1 MKYFYGILCVLGTVL
16 PYSQF
21 IPWILENGL
30 SLQAMVTQIAN
41 DRLSAFAWL
50 DGIVTAIVLIGYIL
64 WDARKHQIKYAWL
77 PILGSVSIGVSLG
90 LPLYLLLKE
99 LKEES
104 DKNSS
109 RTFSNP

>member
-1 MKYFYGILCVLGTVL
+1 MVL

-30 SLQAMVTQIAN
+30 SLEGMVVQIAN

-64 WDARKHQIKYAWL
+64 WDSRKHQIKYAWL
-77 PILGSVSIGVSLG
+77 PILSSFTIGVSLG

-99 LKEES
+99 LKEDS
-104 DKNSS
+104 SKKSS